1 MLAKL
6 KEMGIAKAENGHSE
20 DTFSFGDT
28 FFATPEQMFTFFGE
42 PQHNRNVG
50 WSKTNFEWSLSLNGF
65 PFSVYDWKEYRVLD
79 MGEAIWW
86 RIASNKRE
94 VSLEAASMIND
105 FIDSLP

>member
-6 KEMGIAKAENGHSE
+6 KELGITKEIHSE

-28 FFATPEQMFTFFGE
+28 LFATPEQMFNLFGE

-50 WSKTNFEWSLSLNGF
+50 WSKTNFEWSLSLNGS
-65 PFSVYDWKEYRVLD
+65 PFAIYDWKEYRVLN
-79 MGEAIWW
+79 MNEEIEW

-94 VSLEAASMIND
+94 VSSAAVSMINE
-105 FIDSLP
+105 FIEALA